1 MYYLYLFIEFRTLN
15 FIVLFNRFSDVDTA
29 WMCNQNAAVAA
40 QFGRK
45 DLTYIWS
52 LGALLATPTL
62 TVENNTHQ
70 DLETPWAQNPFGRKL
85 LHSMYILITSFL

>member
-1 MYYLYLFIEFRTLN
+1 
-15 FIVLFNRFSDVDTA
+15 
-29 WMCNQNAAVAA
+29 MCNQNAAVAA

-62 TVENNTHQ
+62 IHENTN
-70 DLETPWAQNPFGRKL
+70 DIDTPWAQKPFGRKL
-85 LHSMYILITSFL
+85 LHAMYV